1 VTNLSDVASY
11 TWKKK
16 TIDTLLVAAG
26 GRFKKI
32 ELALFITDTIL
43 FRRLLFILR
52 LDVMIGRLPNDM
64 VAKKEMNDH
73 FFLRA
78 ILFLRGLI
86 RKNGITDITNIN
98 LNSPAVAKFSK
109 SKMAQQGNSTFS
121 ITHTPHSKRRH
132 SGDDEQH

>member
-1 VTNLSDVASY
+1 M
-11 TWKKK
+11 
-16 TIDTLLVAAG
+16 AAG
-26 GRFKKI
+26 DSKI

-64 VAKKEMNDH
+64 AAKKEMNDH
-73 FFLRA
+73 FSLRA

-86 RKNGITDITNIN
+86 RTNGITDANIN